1 VVFPVCS
8 AKTILGLCAYIIVK
22 IWQIILIFDKQ
33 GQVLQVLRKFDIFMT
48 AAQFDDMLLSALK
61 LPKASH
67 IDYMQFLDKFSGAG
81 KKELLMT
88 PRRSASMTQAHSPR
102 NLNMFQAKAERA
114 RLSLERVS
122 KTPQVYGKCAMCG
135 TLMHV
140 PTDLSACMMEKQ

>member
-1 VVFPVCS
+1 MVFPVCS

-22 IWQIILIFDKQ
+22 IWQIILTFDKQ

-88 PRRSASMTQAHSPR
+88 PRQSASMTQAHSPR
-102 NLNMFQAKAERA
+102 NLNMFQQFPA
-114 RLSLERVS
+114 RGAGQIGGDEEETEGRCHLGGR
-122 KTPQVYGKCAMCG
+122 PGQVLGPPP
-135 TLMHV
+135 THV
-140 PTDLSACMMEKQ
+140 NLV